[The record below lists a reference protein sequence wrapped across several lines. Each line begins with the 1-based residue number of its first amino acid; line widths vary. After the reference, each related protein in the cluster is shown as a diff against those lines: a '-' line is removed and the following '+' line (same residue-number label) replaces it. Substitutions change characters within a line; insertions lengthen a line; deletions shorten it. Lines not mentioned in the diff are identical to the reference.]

1 MVRSKKVLS
10 AHFRPKPYPPVADL
24 NSTLSA
30 QRNTGSAS
38 NKNYRRPEKVASA
51 AEASGGRL
59 QPSSRSKRDFSRRS
73 RRKGAGGWSPY
84 RGPEHSGLC
93 VCEGGSGIPV
103 LARRRYLYFLPW
115 VGARVCRPRVS
126 GGKKWTTG
134 WSRPLGPFFRAYRA
148 GQQKQ
153 PFFFPYK
160 TEITSAREK
169 LLAQRRRREGVYYPK
184 GHRQPSSRSKRDFS
198 RRSRHKGA
206 GG

>member
-1 MVRSKKVLS
+1 M
-10 AHFRPKPYPPVADL
+10 ADL

-59 QPSSRSKRDFSRRS
+59 QPSSRSKRDFFQRS

-93 VCEGGSGIPV
+93 VCEGGSGILV

-115 VGARVCRPRVS
+115 VGARECRPVCQAAT
-126 GGKKWTTG
+126 KTT
-134 WSRPLGPFFRAYRA
+134 LAYR
-148 GQQKQ
+148 K
-153 PFFFPYK
+153 
-160 TEITSAREK
+160 K
-169 LLAQRRRREGVYYPK
+169 LLAQWSRCEGVY
-184 GHRQPSSRSKRDFS
+184 QPSRRSKRDFF
-198 RRSRHKGA
+198 RRS
-206 GG
+206 GGKEMEWMVLA

>member
-1 MVRSKKVLS
+1 MISPFSYKPSLPLSLGAAQLSCAAHKRVKAIVRSKKALS
-10 AHFRPKPYPPVADL
+10 AHFRPKPHPPVADL

-59 QPSSRSKRDFSRRS
+59 YPKGHRQPSSRSKRDFFRRS
-73 RRKGAGGWSPY
+73 RRKGAGGWSPH

-115 VGARVCRPRVS
+115 VGARVCHPRVS
-126 GGKKWTTG
+126 GGN
-134 WSRPLGPFFRAYRA
+134 
-148 GQQKQ
+148 
-153 PFFFPYK
+153 
-160 TEITSAREK
+160 
-169 LLAQRRRREGVYYPK
+169 
-184 GHRQPSSRSKRDFS
+184 
-198 RRSRHKGA
+198 
-206 GG
+206 

>member
-1 MVRSKKVLS
+1 MVCRREVLS
-10 AHFRPKPYPPVADL
+10 AHFRPKPYPPGADL
-24 NSTLSA
+24 NFTLSA

-59 QPSSRSKRDFSRRS
+59 QSSSRSKRDFFRRS

-103 LARRRYLYFLPW
+103 LARRQYLYFLPW

-126 GGKKWTTG
+126 GGN
-134 WSRPLGPFFRAYRA
+134 
-148 GQQKQ
+148 
-153 PFFFPYK
+153 
-160 TEITSAREK
+160 
-169 LLAQRRRREGVYYPK
+169 
-184 GHRQPSSRSKRDFS
+184 
-198 RRSRHKGA
+198 
-206 GG
+206 

>member
-1 MVRSKKVLS
+1 ML
-10 AHFRPKPYPPVADL
+10 
-24 NSTLSA
+24 A
-30 QRNTGSAS
+30 QR
-38 NKNYRRPEKVASA
+38 RRREGAC
-51 AEASGGRL
+51 
-59 QPSSRSKRDFSRRS
+59 QPSSRSKRDFFRRS

-134 WSRPLGPFFRAYRA
+134 RSRPLGPFFRAYRA
-148 GQQKQ
+148 GKQKQ

>member
-1 MVRSKKVLS
+1 MAQRRRSLAAPPLKRAKPAVCRREVLFTHS
-10 AHFRPKPYPPVADL
+10 GHKPHPPEADL
-24 NSTLSA
+24 NSTLFA

-59 QPSSRSKRDFSRRS
+59 YPKGHRQPSSRSKRDFFRRS

-126 GGKKWTTG
+126 GGN
-134 WSRPLGPFFRAYRA
+134 
-148 GQQKQ
+148 
-153 PFFFPYK
+153 
-160 TEITSAREK
+160 
-169 LLAQRRRREGVYYPK
+169 
-184 GHRQPSSRSKRDFS
+184 
-198 RRSRHKGA
+198 
-206 GG
+206 